1 MLVTGNSPEKS
12 MHRKLYK
19 RLVSIVCLSAWA
31 LTQPVLAQ
39 EAAQNAAS
47 SVSLT
52 LAQATELAVKNN
64 LQTVLA
70 RERIMQARGERGTV
84 FSLLLPNISGGAS
97 QSNMT
102 LNLAAEGFTSSLI
115 PGIPAFLG
123 PFSVFDARIRLTQ
136 SIVNLAAIRQYQAG
150 KYGVELAGEQA
161 RFAAQQVMTAA
172 ALSYV
177 EVLASEEAVAN
188 AKANLQLA
196 QTLLDL
202 ATNQHNAGLAT
213 GLDVARAETRL
224 ANQQVQL
231 AQAQTSL
238 DTARLD
244 LLRVAGLPLS
254 TNLCLA
260 DPLRFTPAEHADAVP
275 TVQSAL
281 AERSDLKVA
290 QQQLKIAATQR
301 KATAA
306 GWAPTL
312 SFAGDYGTSAVKPN
326 DTSLPT
332 RSVGVRLDVPVFNG
346 GRTHAEVQT
355 AASRERQAA
364 AQASDLKL
372 AIEKDVRQ
380 ALDNLVTRET
390 QVRAAQTALSLATRE
405 LELSRDRFANGI
417 ADNIE
422 VVTSQTALENA
433 RQTLVTSLAQFNV
446 ARLNLAAAVGR
457 VEDFRL

>member
-1 MLVTGNSPEKS
+1 
-12 MHRKLYK
+12 MHRQPNK

-31 LTQPVLAQ
+31 FAQPVFAQ
-39 EAAQNAAS
+39 EAAQGAPPN
-47 SVSLT
+47 VSLT

-70 RERIMQARGERGTV
+70 RERIAQARGERGTV
-84 FSLLLPNISGGAS
+84 FSFLLPNISGAAS

-102 LNLAAEGFTSSLI
+102 FNLAAMGFTSSVV
-115 PGIPAFLG
+115 PGIPEFLG

-136 SIVNLAAIRQYQAG
+136 SIFNLAAIRQYQAG
-150 KYGVELAGEQA
+150 RYGVELAGEQA
-161 RFAAQQVMTAA
+161 RFATQQVMTAT

-177 EVLASEEAVAN
+177 GVLASEEAVAN
-188 AKANLQLA
+188 ANANLQLA
-196 QTLLDL
+196 QRLLDL
-202 ATNQHNAGLAT
+202 ATNQRNAGLAT

-238 DTARLD
+238 DTARLE
-244 LLRVAGLPLS
+244 LLRVVGLPLS
-254 TNLCLA
+254 TNVGLA
-260 DPLRFTPAEHADAVP
+260 DPLRFTPADHADAGP
-275 TVQSAL
+275 IVQSAL
-281 AERSDLKVA
+281 SERSDLKVA
-290 QQQLKIAATQR
+290 EQQLKIAATQR
-301 KATAA
+301 KAAAA

-326 DTSLPT
+326 EVSLPT
-332 RSVGVRLDVPVFNG
+332 RSVGVRLDVPIFNG
-346 GRTHAEVQT
+346 GRTHSEVQT
-355 AASRERQAA
+355 ATSLERQAA
-364 AQASDLKL
+364 AQAGDLKL

-405 LELSRDRFANGI
+405 LELSQDRFANGI

-422 VVTSQTALENA
+422 VVTAQTALENA

-446 ARLNLAAAVGR
+446 ARLNLAAAIGR